1 LTLPRRKCSL
11 YSVSISSIIRAP
23 HDQNTKQCSDYFFSR
38 STDVHTVPFQYFPI
52 LTAPLIA
59 LISLAWFVT
68 NIFYTNTP
76 CALAYNCMEMPSAV
90 FCSLLAGISAV
101 IEIHYSIDFNNLEW
115 SQKWSW
121 ADSVALCFIHAVLAF
136 ALQ

>member
-1 LTLPRRKCSL
+1 CAVQPPENQNL
-11 YSVSISSIIRAP
+11 VFIR
-23 HDQNTKQCSDYFFSR
+23 QETSR
-38 STDVHTVPFQYFPI
+38 SVNSSVFLLFQYFPI

-59 LISLAWFVT
+59 LISLAWLVT
-68 NIFYTNTP
+68 DIFYTNTP